1 MQEALAVALERWP
14 RDGIPRSPAAWV
26 MTTGRRKAIDRLRR
40 DQTWRRKQQQLQ
52 RLVELDA
59 AAQQAPAADGAAEEA
74 AEEADGMLEDDRLR
88 LIFTCCHPALAPEA
102 QLALTLRTVAGLET
116 SEIAR
121 AFLVSQPTMAQRLVR
136 AKRKIHDAKIPYR
149 VPPAHLLPERL
160 AAVLHVIYLVF
171 NEGYAASEGDQL
183 VRADLC
189 REAIRLARLLA
200 ELMPD
205 EAEVLG
211 LLALV
216 LRTDARREARTG
228 PDGELVTLEEHDRS
242 RWDREQ
248 LMEGA
253 YIIERAL
260 RMRQPGPFQLQA
272 VIAANHVGAPDA
284 QSTNW
289 RNIARLY
296 GELAQ
301 LQPTPVVELNRA
313 VAVAMADGPDAGLSL
328 IEALAA
334 GGELDEYH
342 LLHAARADLLRRAG
356 REAES
361 AAAYRRALELCTN
374 AVERRH
380 LERRLAE
387 VTA

>member
-1 MQEALAVALERWP
+1 M
-14 RDGIPRSPAAWV
+14 I
-26 MTTGRRKAIDRLRR
+26 TTGWRKAIDRLRR

-59 AAQQAPAADGAAEEA
+59 AAQAAPEVDSAAEQA
-74 AEEADGMLEDDRLR
+74 AEEADGMLKDDRLR

-189 REAIRLARLLA
+189 REAIRLGRLLA

-205 EAEVLG
+205 EPEVLG
-211 LLALV
+211 LLALM
-216 LRTDARREARTG
+216 LMTDARREARTG
-228 PDGELVTLEEHDRS
+228 PDGELVTLEEQDRAL
-242 RWDREQ
+242 WNREQ
-248 LMEGA
+248 LMDGV

-284 QSTNW
+284 QATNW
-289 RNIARLY
+289 HNIARLY

-301 LQPTPVVELNRA
+301 LQPTPR
-313 VAVAMADGPDAGLSL
+313 
-328 IEALAA
+328 
-334 GGELDEYH
+334 
-342 LLHAARADLLRRAG
+342 RRAQPRRRRRDGG
-356 REAES
+356 RPR
-361 AAAYRRALELCTN
+361 RRALADRSARGRRRARRVPPAARCPRRPAAARWSRGGVRCGVPPRAR
-374 AVERRH
+374 AVQQRRRTASPRAAA
-380 LERRLAE
+380 RRGDG
-387 VTA
+387 VTSGRRQ

>member
-1 MQEALAVALERWP
+1 MIEAAVSEGGSLDVAGAGARQAVEQVFREESARITATLIRACGGDFELAEDALQEVLAVALERWP
-14 RDGIPRSPAAWV
+14 RDGVPRSPAASV
-26 MTTGRRKAIDRLRR
+26 ITTGRRKAIDRLRR
-40 DQTWRRKQQQLQ
+40 DQTWRRKQQQQQLQ

-59 AAQQAPAADGAAEEA
+59 AAQAAQAADSAAEQA

-189 REAIRLARLLA
+189 REAIRLGRLLA

-205 EAEVLG
+205 EPEVLG
-211 LLALV
+211 LLALM
-216 LRTDARREARTG
+216 LMTDARREARTG
-228 PDGELVTLEEHDRS
+228 PDGELVTLEEQDRAL
-242 RWDREQ
+242 WNREQ
-248 LMEGA
+248 LMDGV

-284 QSTNW
+284 QATN
-289 RNIARLY
+289 
-296 GELAQ
+296 
-301 LQPTPVVELNRA
+301 
-313 VAVAMADGPDAGLSL
+313 
-328 IEALAA
+328 
-334 GGELDEYH
+334 
-342 LLHAARADLLRRAG
+342 
-356 REAES
+356 
-361 AAAYRRALELCTN
+361 
-374 AVERRH
+374 
-380 LERRLAE
+380 
-387 VTA
+387 